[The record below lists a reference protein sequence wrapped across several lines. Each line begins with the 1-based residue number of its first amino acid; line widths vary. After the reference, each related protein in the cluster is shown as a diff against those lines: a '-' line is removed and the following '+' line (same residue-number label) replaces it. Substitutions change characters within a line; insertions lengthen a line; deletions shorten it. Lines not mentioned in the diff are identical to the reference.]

1 MEKNEKTCQS
11 ANKAKMAN
19 QVRDKARSPVL
30 RRQARK
36 ERRTR
41 RREHE
46 ALSVS
51 GDERTWTAKARPG
64 SHVAGKAVLGKQ
76 QTRFVLNIL
85 NLHPLRNPS
94 RGLLRKVRAR
104 HMDVGDGSLR
114 MKF

>member
-1 MEKNEKTCQS
+1 MKKHASQLTKPRWQT
-11 ANKAKMAN
+11 
-19 QVRDKARSPVL
+19 RSETKHAAPSYGG
-30 RRQARK
+30 RPGRSGGRG
-36 ERRTR
+36 